1 MNDYKKLELLKSV
14 YKATSKIQDTLFNFL
29 KIVLMIL
36 IFSIIVWNISLII
49 KDIKIILLSSVVIFI
64 FILKTKIIK
73 NLLEYI
79 K

>member
-36 IFSIIVWNISLII
+36 IFSIIVWNVSLII
-49 KDIKIILLSSVVIFI
+49 KDTKIILLSSVFIFI
-64 FILKTKIIK
+64 FISKAKIIK

>member
-49 KDIKIILLSSVVIFI
+49 KDTKIILLSSVFIFI

>member
-1 MNDYKKLELLKSV
+1 MNDYKKLELLKSL
-14 YKATSKIQDTLFNFL
+14 YKLTCKTQDTLFNFF

-36 IFSIIVWNISLII
+36 IFSIIVWNVSFII
-49 KDIKIILLSSVVIFI
+49 KDTKIMLLSSVVIFI

>member
-14 YKATSKIQDTLFNFL
+14 YKVTSKIQDTLFNFL

-49 KDIKIILLSSVVIFI
+49 KDTKIILLSSVFIFI

>member
-1 MNDYKKLELLKSV
+1 MNDYKKLELLKSL
-14 YKATSKIQDTLFNFL
+14 YKVTSKIQDTLFNFL

-49 KDIKIILLSSVVIFI
+49 KDTKIILLSSVFIFI

>member
-1 MNDYKKLELLKSV
+1 MNDYKKLELLKSL
-14 YKATSKIQDTLFNFL
+14 YKLTCKTQDTLFDFL

-36 IFSIIVWNISLII
+36 IFSIIVWNVSLII
-49 KDIKIILLSSVVIFI
+49 KDTKIILLSSVFIFI

>member
-14 YKATSKIQDTLFNFL
+14 YKATSKIQNTLFNFL

-36 IFSIIVWNISLII
+36 IFSIIVWNVSLII
-49 KDIKIILLSSVVIFI
+49 KDTKIILLSSVFIFI

>member
-1 MNDYKKLELLKSV
+1 MNDYKNLELLKSL
-14 YKATSKIQDTLFNFL
+14 YKVTSKIQDTLFNFL

-36 IFSIIVWNISLII
+36 IFSIIVWNVSLII
-49 KDIKIILLSSVVIFI
+49 KDTKIILLSSVFIFI

>member
-1 MNDYKKLELLKSV
+1 MNDYKKLELLKSL
-14 YKATSKIQDTLFNFL
+14 YKLTCKTQDTLFDFL

-36 IFSIIVWNISLII
+36 IFSIIVWNVSFII
-49 KDIKIILLSSVVIFI
+49 KDTKIMLLSSVVIFI

>member
-36 IFSIIVWNISLII
+36 IFSIIVWNVSLII
-49 KDIKIILLSSVVIFI
+49 KDTKIILLLQCLYLF
-64 FILKTKIIK
+64 LYQKQK
-73 NLLEYI
+73 L
-79 K
+79 